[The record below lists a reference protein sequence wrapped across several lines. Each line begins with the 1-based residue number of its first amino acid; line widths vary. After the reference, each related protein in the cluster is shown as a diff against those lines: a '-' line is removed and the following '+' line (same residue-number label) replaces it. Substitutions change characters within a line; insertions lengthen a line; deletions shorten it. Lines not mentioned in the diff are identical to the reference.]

1 MFHGFLRQRFH
12 LKNVQFFVLLFS
24 IFSLQ
29 ADSSESE
36 ISKKSRMQTIAQ
48 SAQRYQLH
56 KATIV
61 RKKVDQSDHDS
72 SRLDDTIDQ
81 KAFSMTDRLQDFFSR
96 KKLSQNIAD
105 VTILSQDKARKIA
118 DAMAHVKE
126 KFRRHL
132 QEKFGDDQDLQPL
145 FLTDGLFLDD
155 RSDDCDTKWTDKD
168 LFDHKNKMVAAGL
181 AGLFG
186 LGSGAAATGG
196 AAAIGGTA
204 AAGGTTTFGGII
216 AAAVGPYAAPILATA
231 CVGSMMYKVYKGE
244 SLDPS
249 ETNNIEFAES
259 SKAELAMPEVRK
271 ITWGCDVA
279 TNIVE
284 QAVAPKINQSQSN
297 NSNSFALPISQSI
310 VPDTGKVETYAD
322 IASSPKPE
330 PTVERGTTVFVHQPV
345 KSDVTTVSSPEQEK
359 RQAVLDKARYDAI
372 VKHNAQV
379 EKYEKEL
386 AKLDH
391 KFDKIAKKLEQK
403 GIGSQEHLLPTTGG
417 NIKFQGAQTKDG
429 KLLRDETGAYPD
441 LEGRKWLFDEKQG
454 KFQVID
460 LKGNRLFV
468 QQNQTVQ
475 TPTSAQNVSASLP
488 VSSSSTAAS
497 QVPVATQVPTVSQ
510 APAPN
515 EPTKVPDSQ
524 TTASVNNVS
533 EQKTP
538 VSLPASSASSVALKS
553 PEASLSSTVPQVS
566 VSNKPTKKSDAPTK
580 PSAKGPS
587 AGEGLKSLGGLVAGA
602 AGVQEGVAGATHLTK
617 LQAGKL
623 AINTVLKKKVALAAG
638 KTATSTVTSAASTGT
653 GFFGGAVDA
662 FNTFGPY
669 ALIGVAVVGTVY
681 AGYKIVQYCNSPAE
695 TVEPKGALQ
704 MSVPEP
710 LEKPE
715 KQGCGDWQNVDNG
728 PKILTIPK
736 VEHVGTKTTGCG
748 HKPDIDIS
756 TDTAHGPVVDVT
768 IDRNSGCGGQILSQE
783 EIAAGLTLHTKK
795 EGDLSD
801 VDVTFSNNPNHI
813 FNNNPGH
820 VPDSPEIRNLIE
832 LMVKDV
838 DNFLVTDKRNKL
850 WFAKILKDGT
860 QAWAEVRDGV
870 IRNCR
875 INKVPREANNETGL
889 SAFKAPGNNNTK

>member
-12 LKNVQFFVLLFS
+12 LKNVQFFVLLCS
-24 IFSLQ
+24 LFSLQ
-29 ADSSESE
+29 ADVD
-36 ISKKSRMQTIAQ
+36 KKSRMQIIAQ
-48 SAQRYQLH
+48 SAQRYHVQ
-56 KATIV
+56 KITIGQ
-61 RKKVDQSDHDS
+61 KKVDRSDHVC
-72 SRLDDTIDQ
+72 SRLDNPIQHTS
-81 KAFSMTDRLQDFFSR
+81 FSLINRSNNFFNR
-96 KKLSQNIAD
+96 KKLSKNITD
-105 VTILSQDKARKIA
+105 VTILSQDRLRKLSSS
-118 DAMAHVKE
+118 MAHLQE

-132 QEKFGDDQDLQPL
+132 QEKFGDDQDIQPL
-145 FLTDGLFLDD
+145 FLTDGLFFEGQ
-155 RSDDCDTKWTDKD
+155 SDEHDTKCTDKD
-168 LFDHKNKMVAAGL
+168 LFDQNHASILAGL
-181 AGLFG
+181 AGIFG
-186 LGSGAAATGG
+186 LSSGAAATGG
-196 AAAIGGTA
+196 TAAITGATACGGVIATA
-204 AAGGTTTFGGII
+204 I
-216 AAAVGPYAAPILATA
+216 APYAAPILAVA
-231 CVGSMMYKVYKGE
+231 CTGAMLYKIHQGQ
-244 SLDPS
+244 SSDPNKI
-249 ETNNIEFAES
+249 NNTEITES
-259 SKAELAMPEVRK
+259 SKAARAMPEVRK
-271 ITWGCDVA
+271 VTWGSDVA
-279 TNIVE
+279 TNKIE
-284 QAVAPKINQSQSN
+284 QAVATNMQQHQSN
-297 NSNSFALPISQSI
+297 SSTTFSLPASSVAVQ
-310 VPDTGKVETYAD
+310 DTGKVENHAD
-322 IASSPKPE
+322 VARSEKPE
-330 PTVERGTTVFVHQPV
+330 QTVAKGTTVFVHQPL
-345 KSDVTTVSSPEQEK
+345 KSDVTTVQSPEQEK

-386 AKLDH
+386 AKLDD
-391 KFDKIAKKLEQK
+391 KFDKIAGKLDKK
-403 GIGSQEHLLPTTGG
+403 GIGSHEHLLPTTGG
-417 NIKFQGAQTKDG
+417 NIKFQGAHTKDG

-441 LEGRKWLFDEKQG
+441 LEGRKWLFDQKKG
-454 KFQVID
+454 KFQVTD

-475 TPTSAQNVSASLP
+475 IPTSAQGVSGSLP

-497 QVPVATQVPTVSQ
+497 QAPVATQVPTVSH
-510 APAPN
+510 APVPN

-538 VSLPASSASSVALKS
+538 VSLPASSASSVASKS
-553 PEASLSSTVPQVS
+553 PVASSSSTVPQVS

-580 PSAKGPS
+580 PSAKSPS

-602 AGVQEGVAGATHLTK
+602 TGLQEGVAGATHLTK

-728 PKILTIPK
+728 VKTLTTPK
-736 VEHVGTKTTGCG
+736 VEPVGTKTTGCG
-748 HKPDIDIS
+748 HKPDVVVS
-756 TDTAHGPVVDVT
+756 TNTAHGPVHDFT
-768 IDRNSGCGGQILSQE
+768 ADHKPGCGGLQIPTQE
-783 EIAAGLTLHTKK
+783 EIAAGLTLHMKK

-832 LMVKDV
+832 SMVKDV

-870 IRNCR
+870 IRNCG